1 MTLLTG
7 TDLLDLAPVIVHSH
21 EIVVTATP
29 VNFPKLKRLEFMH
42 KLKKLRIHSM
52 LHAKTPIMHAKTEEA
67 QI

>member
-1 MTLLTG
+1 
-7 TDLLDLAPVIVHSH
+7 
-21 EIVVTATP
+21 VTVTP